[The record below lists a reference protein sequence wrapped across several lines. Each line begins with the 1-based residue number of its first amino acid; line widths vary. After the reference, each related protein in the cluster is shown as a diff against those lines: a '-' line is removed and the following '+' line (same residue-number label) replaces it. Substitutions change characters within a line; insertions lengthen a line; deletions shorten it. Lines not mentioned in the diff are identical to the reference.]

1 MAHEHTREKR
11 HIAYSRTFSQN
22 RNNMRK
28 QETSHWSNLN
38 SLEGLLFFAQLVDE
52 MLFDYTLDSY
62 KPLALNS
69 RLLCIES
76 LETIEE
82 IRNGFVPAK
91 NLQSVLEELK
101 WSLKK
106 DLAAKELLGNRY
118 LYFIEQIKPN
128 DIKLNETE
136 NIVSLIYNYFNSRKY
151 LDQIIKSLT
160 ELILDG
166 RNKEKI
172 NYLTSAYLT
181 ELTNY
186 GYNPNHI
193 YYQNNNFFFNPTKR
207 TTIKGIK
214 DLDDFFSIFDFKEH
228 LFTVIFKGG
237 IIFRDFR
244 DTLNNFNIVVTR
256 TYNCFSTLRDDI
268 QFEKTRKGNES
279 FIICSKVEDLD
290 HHAASEKAE
299 SLIGQ
304 ICSLFNFYHHKE
316 KPEILEKCVVQRNS
330 DNFVVIIDKPTK
342 PILKIKSD
350 KSKYAAAKLV
360 DETRNNIELE
370 PESLHRFVRSIDL
383 HSAALSSNTMEN
395 QLLDLWAAVET
406 LLPKNT
412 ESNKDRIVQ
421 ICDSLVPFLQL
432 NYIHKLLN
440 ELYTDLKIWN
450 NRIIDKK
457 LAEIPDSSIM
467 SVSEKMGALVTLDTT
482 KSLRTELYDKLSDH
496 PLLKNRLYTLH
507 ESLSG
512 INNIE
517 KLLIS
522 HKTKINWHLRRIYR
536 TRGLII
542 HSGKKPSYTSTLI
555 ENLHN
560 YLDLFLER
568 LIELSISG
576 NVTTIEQGVLE
587 TDLTLKYQLGLLEK
601 HKNEKLTIDN
611 FKEALLGEKK

>member
-1 MAHEHTREKR
+1 
-11 HIAYSRTFSQN
+11 
-22 RNNMRK
+22 MRK
-28 QETSHWSNLN
+28 QETNHWENLEK
-38 SLEGLLFFAQLVDE
+38 LEGLHFFAQLVDE

-82 IRNGFVPAK
+82 IRNGFVPIK

-106 DLAAKELLGNRY
+106 DISAKELLGTRY
-118 LYFIEQIKPN
+118 QYFIEQIKPN
-128 DIKLNETE
+128 DIRLKETE
-136 NIVSLIYNYFNSRKY
+136 NIISLMYNYFNSQKY
-151 LDQIIKSLT
+151 LEQIKKSLT
-160 ELILDG
+160 ELIEEG
-166 RNKEKI
+166 KNKEKI
-172 NYLTSAYLT
+172 KYLTGAFLT

-186 GYNPNHI
+186 GYNSNHI

-207 TTIKGIK
+207 AKIKGIE
-214 DLDDFFSIFDFKEH
+214 DLIDFFSIFDFKEH
-228 LFTVIFKGG
+228 LFTVVFKGG
-237 IIFRDFR
+237 VIFRDFR

-268 QFEKTRKGNES
+268 DFEKTRRKNES
-279 FIICSKVEDLD
+279 FIICSKVPDLD

-316 KPEILEKCVVQRNS
+316 KPEISDKCVVQRNS

-350 KSKYAAAKLV
+350 KSRYAAAKLV

-395 QLLDLWAAVET
+395 QLLDLWAALET

-432 NYIHKLLN
+432 NYIHKLLS
-440 ELYTDLKIWN
+440 ELYSDFKIWDN
-450 NRIIDKK
+450 KLIEKK
-457 LAEIPDSSIM
+457 LSEIPDSSDM
-467 SVSEKMGALVTLDTT
+467 SVLEKMGALVTLEST
-482 KSLRTELYDKLSDH
+482 KKLRLELYDKLSDH

-507 ESLSG
+507 ESLSST
-512 INNIE
+512 NNID
-517 KLLIS
+517 KLLNS
-522 HKTKINWHLRRIYR
+522 HYVKINWHLRRIYR

-560 YLDLFLER
+560 YLDLFLVR

-576 NVTTIEQGVLE
+576 NVRTIEQGVLE
-587 TDLTLKYQLGLLEK
+587 TELTLKHQLGLLDK
-601 HKNEKLTIDN
+601 HKNEMLTMDN
-611 FKEALLGEKK
+611 FKEALLGEKN